1 MDRNRTRKL
10 LLVEDEHV
18 LRGLVAQFLRGD
30 GFEVVEAG
38 DGREAVDLYAAYGPF
53 DVVLLDLNLPILC
66 GIDVCRRIKLANP
79 LQPVLICSAAIL
91 DSDVAVLRSLQ
102 VDRFL
107 TKPYLPMDL
116 LAGIEAEMR
125 EPPGICG
132 VRVHATHGSPAGSHR
147 PAGNTMR
154 AVDFELGEPQTLVK

>member
-1 MDRNRTRKL
+1 MDRIKTGKL
-10 LLVEDEHV
+10 LLVEDENV
-18 LRGLVAQFLRGD
+18 LRELVAQFLRGE

-38 DGREAVDLYAAYGPF
+38 DGREAVDLYAAYGSF

-66 GIDVCRRIKLANP
+66 GIDVCRRIKIANP
-79 LQPVLICSAAIL
+79 LQAVVICSAAIL

-116 LAGIEAEMR
+116 LAGIKAEMG
-125 EPPGICG
+125 EPSGICG
-132 VRVHATHGSPAGSHR
+132 VRAHAGHGSSQGLHR
-147 PAGNTMR
+147 PTGN
-154 AVDFELGEPQTLVK
+154 AVRGADFGLREPQTLVK